1 MTGAALSRWTMASF
15 AAALAFLVGALA
27 LMVAGY
33 GFPSADIRAP
43 QTLIV
48 VHMVTIG
55 WLSLLI
61 CGALFQFVPV
71 LVAKPLLH
79 ERLVLPSLVAIVAGL
94 VCLLCGFFHLAA
106 GDGAVLLF
114 GSFMPAPF
122 LLGLAG
128 LLLPAGFLIA
138 IFVLGATLW
147 NARPLPLPARFVAV
161 GLACMAATAGFGG
174 LFALALAGQVSMPVL
189 LDLHAVAV
197 PVHATAGF
205 GGWLTFTAVGV
216 SYRLLP
222 MFMLAP
228 DHERATG
235 RVVLCSGG
243 AALFLAVVAAPA
255 EALVSGTS
263 VAFLLAGVLA
273 LAALAAYAA
282 DLSFFYRMRKRR
294 VIELNSKA
302 ALGAFVGL
310 YLSALLLLA
319 LWATGTLERHAGALV
334 YLIAFGWLSGLG
346 LSQLY
351 KIVPFL
357 TWLECYGPVMGRKP
371 TPRVQD
377 LVVEKRDGAWFG
389 LYFLSVLAGTAALL
403 AGMPFLFR
411 LASIAMLA
419 ATLAIGVELVLVRR
433 LVNVKAALRL
443 PEGVAR
449 PRLFLPQRDR
459 NQSMGAAR

>member
-1 MTGAALSRWTMASF
+1 MMGTALSRWTMASF
-15 AAALAFLVGALA
+15 AAALAFLIGAQA

-33 GFPSADIRAP
+33 GFPAADIRAP
-43 QTLIV
+43 QTLLV

-55 WLSLLI
+55 WLSLLL

-79 ERLVLPSLVAIVAGL
+79 EKLVLPSLLLLLGGL
-94 VCLLCGFFHLAA
+94 VCLLCGFLHLA
-106 GDGAVLLF
+106 GGAPVAAPLL
-114 GSFMPAPF
+114 A
-122 LLGLAG
+122 LAG
-128 LLLPAGFLIA
+128 ILLPAGFA
-138 IFVLGATLW
+138 VAVYVLGATLW

-161 GLACMAATAGFGG
+161 GLASVAAVAAFGA
-174 LFALALAGQVSMPVL
+174 LFALALAGFVGTPLL
-189 LDLHAVAV
+189 LDLHAVGV
-197 PVHATAGF
+197 PVHAAAGF

-235 RVVLCSGG
+235 RVVLHAGG
-243 AALFLAVVAAPA
+243 AALFAAVLAAPV
-255 EALVSGTS
+255 EALVSGTGVS
-263 VAFLLAGVLA
+263 FLIAGALA
-273 LAALAAYAA
+273 LVALAAYAA

-302 ALGAFVGL
+302 ALGAFGGL
-310 YLSALLLLA
+310 YLSALVLLF
-319 LWATGTLERHAGALV
+319 LWATGTLGTHAGALV
-334 YLIAFGWLSGLG
+334 YLVAFGWLTSLG

-377 LVVEKRDGAWFG
+377 LVVERRGGGWFAVYFAAVLVATGA
-389 LYFLSVLAGTAALL
+389 LVAD
-403 AGMPFLFR
+403 MPGLFR
-411 LASIAMLA
+411 LASA
-419 ATLAIGVELVLVRR
+419 ATLTATVALTVELVLVRR

-443 PEGVAR
+443 PEGTKR
-449 PRLFLPQRDR
+449 PRLFLPQRTDTA
-459 NQSMGAAR
+459 SMGAAR